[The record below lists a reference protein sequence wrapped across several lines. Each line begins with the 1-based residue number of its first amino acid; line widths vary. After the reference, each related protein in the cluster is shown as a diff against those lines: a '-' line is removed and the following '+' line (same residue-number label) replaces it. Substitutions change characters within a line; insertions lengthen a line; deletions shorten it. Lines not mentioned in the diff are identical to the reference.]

1 MHIFCTAAHL
11 PSEHCHC
18 SCTCTWHQQTGKL
31 PRRVLIA
38 HPCCTGPVLSVKGVH
53 KRFEQSLKSGS
64 SIQNLS
70 NKRAIGFCRDATSAQ
85 KRISVSVKT
94 QLRRVERSAA
104 LLASIYQL
112 FDGQLIRLHH
122 VGTDVRHPPCTVPCN
137 SPTAYTC
144 YSTATHRER
153 EQSSRQSRGPYLHC
167 RVHAIR
173 AVALIMHLCICPR
186 SPGSCAASVSVRCT
200 TEWRRPL
207 KLASFDST
215 TLQRRFLT

>member
-18 SCTCTWHQQTGKL
+18 SCTCTLHQQLGKL

-38 HPCCTGPVLSVKGVH
+38 HLCYAGPVLSVEGVH

-70 NKRAIGFCRDATSAQ
+70 DKCAIGFCCDATSTQ
-85 KRISVSVKT
+85 KSIGVSVKT

-104 LLASIYQL
+104 LLTSIYQL

-122 VGTDVRHPPCTVPCN
+122 VGTYVRH
-137 SPTAYTC
+137 SPSAQFLETAL
-144 YSTATHRER
+144 
-153 EQSSRQSRGPYLHC
+153 QP
-167 RVHAIR
+167 IR
-173 AVALIMHLCICPR
+173 AACAILPR
-186 SPGSCAASVSVRCT
+186 IAKHRI
-200 TEWRRPL
+200 
-207 KLASFDST
+207 K
-215 TLQRRFLT
+215 